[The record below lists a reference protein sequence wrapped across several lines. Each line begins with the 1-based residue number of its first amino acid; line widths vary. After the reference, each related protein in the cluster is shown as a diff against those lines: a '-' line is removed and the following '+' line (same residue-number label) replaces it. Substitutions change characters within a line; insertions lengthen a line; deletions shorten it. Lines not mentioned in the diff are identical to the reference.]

1 MKKYLPI
8 IPALLFLLCHGFA
21 HAQTEIEP
29 NSHAFEP
36 QQTLTASDPQS
47 FLITN
52 TGDEPVWIHP
62 DDILLRG
69 ADAPTMDYSVL
80 SYNIEAD
87 DGNWPGRFAFML
99 EEIREMEVDVMGLQ
113 EVLQTAHLDNQAM
126 QMADSLG
133 FYYYFD
139 SVDGEDQAHRYGN
152 AIVSRYPIEETNF
165 RALEPLD
172 RFRNAIHARIN
183 VNGHIVDKYTTHL
196 HHHPLDHDIRA
207 VQIADLLDFIAET
220 NSGGYIFVTGDF
232 NANPDWDEMQQMYAT
247 LQDVYPLFHE
257 NHLDPEHATLNHR
270 MGHQMRRIDYVFFN
284 KGSMDNM
291 LPLSAEIVMDQEHE
305 DPEMENDH
313 FGVFAEFKLF
323 GDDVDFVLHTFEEV
337 VELAPQES
345 VSVEVSFMPQTTG
358 DKQAILS
365 VQNDHDDRA
374 GLYPAVNKASDKD
387 EGHDAAASISGEGF
401 DATIS
406 DFPWNEDFG
415 DTEEAALPFGW
426 NANVDNWGVQQSA
439 HAGGDAPELVFS
451 GEPAA
456 EGVFYAI
463 SPPMQTTGLDSML
476 VSFRHFAQPVDH
488 PEMYSLRFVTIA
500 DDQEHVV
507 AEWTDAGD
515 IFPGEQDYQIDS
527 GQHGVGADRLY
538 LAWVFDGES
547 EHIDFWA
554 IDNIALHAFPALQAS
569 PAEHDFGMQ
578 QIHKESDS
586 LVITIKNIGGGELSV
601 HPDDMQIEG
610 EGAAQYLLYPVSDAV
625 YLESGDSTMIHVV
638 FAPGQTGTHPAS
650 LTIQGQTVTLTGE
663 CFDPTITELPWEE
676 DFSALVQGGVPKG
689 WDSDTRNWEAFNLS
703 NAGGEPPEM
712 VFWWEPQKT
721 GRFYLT
727 TPEIETH
734 GMDTLVLSFKYR
746 VRNFQDPGQYT
757 LSVISI
763 TDGGEEHV
771 IHEWVDPAFIEPTE
785 LFAVVTGQEHGVG
798 SDSFR
803 LAWVFD
809 GITNNIVSW
818 DFDDIH
824 LSKPGDTPEPSTD
837 SGFLYFGQQPV
848 NTSSEP
854 KNLTI
859 QNRGGGTWTVDMDAL
874 EITGTDAPDF
884 SVVDLEEPI
893 SLGLFESAE
902 IGVVFSPTATG
913 QREAQLMID
922 ELSVDLTGWGAEA
935 ADYFVYSDFTIVE
948 DGMAYTNVGGFREVP
963 GFAAG
968 SIQATDI
975 PGEGEFGGVVLELDY
990 DLQHA
995 EDYTLYYM
1003 WAFPPADLSEF
1014 SHLVVY
1020 LKAETEVTG
1029 ITLRLQDVEGYQG
1042 VDGESF
1048 AYMDADT
1055 EWQRFMVALDDMELA
1070 PWADNHPNMQEVQKI
1085 DIMFE
1090 KDVVQPQAG
1099 KVYVDLVGLMEEPTG
1114 AGYVQEA
1121 YPAFTI
1127 YPNPAS
1133 AKVTVL
1139 TSPGAEIMFY
1149 DINGKMVKR
1158 KNASGDQQLFDIS
1171 GLQPGVYV
1179 VKVKKQQAVK
1189 VQRLLVH

>member
-8 IPALLFLLCHGFA
+8 IPVLLFLLCHGLI
-21 HAQTEIEP
+21 HAQTEIAP
-29 NSHAFEP
+29 PTHAFAP
-36 QQTLTASDPQS
+36 QQTLTESDPQS

-69 ADAPTMDYSVL
+69 ADAQTMDYSVL

-99 EEIREMEVDVMGLQ
+99 EKIREVEVDIMGLQ

-139 SVDGEDQAHRYGN
+139 SVDDEAQVHRYGN

-172 RFRNAIHARIN
+172 RYRNAIHARIN

-232 NANPDWDEMQQMYAT
+232 NANPDWDEMQQMYAP

-284 KGSMDNM
+284 KASMERL
-291 LPLSAEIVMDQEHE
+291 LPMSAEIIMDQEHE

-323 GDDVDFVLHTFEEV
+323 GDDVDFVLHAFEEA
-337 VELAPQES
+337 VELAPQGS

-358 DKQAILS
+358 EKQAILT
-365 VQNDHDDRA
+365 VQHDQYDRA
-374 GLYPAVNKASDKD
+374 GLYPALQKATVKD
-387 EGHDAAASISGEGF
+387 EHNDATAEISGEGF
-401 DATIS
+401 DATVS
-406 DFPWNEDFG
+406 DFPWHEDFS
-415 DTEEAALPFGW
+415 DTEEGSLPFGW
-426 NANVDNWGVQQSA
+426 TANQGNWGVQQSA
-439 HAGGDAPELVFS
+439 HAGGDAPELVFF
-451 GEPAA
+451 GEPSA

-463 SPPMQTTGLDSML
+463 SPPMQTTGLDSMQ
-476 VSFRHFAQPVDH
+476 VSFRHVAQPADH
-488 PEMYSLRFVTIA
+488 QETYSLRFVTIA
-500 DDQEHVV
+500 DDQEYVV

-515 IFPGEQDYQIDS
+515 IVSGDQDFQIDS
-527 GQHGVGADRLY
+527 GLHGVGADRLY

-569 PAEHDFGMQ
+569 PAQHDFGMQ
-578 QIHKESDS
+578 QIHQESDS
-586 LVITIKNIGGGELSV
+586 LMITLKNIGGGELSV
-601 HPDDMQIEG
+601 HPDEMLIEG
-610 EGAAQYLLYPVSDAV
+610 EGAAQYILYPQSDAV
-625 YLESGDSTMIHVV
+625 QLESGDSTMIHVV
-638 FAPGQTGTHPAS
+638 FAPGQTGSHPAS
-650 LTIQGQTVTLTGE
+650 LSIHGQTVALTGQ

-689 WDSDTRNWEAFNLS
+689 WESDTRNWEAFNLS

-734 GMDTLVLSFKYR
+734 GMDKLALSFKYR

-771 IHEWVDPAFIEPTE
+771 IYEWVDPAFIEPTE
-785 LFAVVTGQEHGVG
+785 LFAAVTAQEHGVG

-809 GITNNIVSW
+809 GITNNMVSW

-837 SGFLYFGQQPV
+837 MGSIDFGQQNV
-848 NTSSEP
+848 HTSSEP
-854 KNLTI
+854 KNVTI
-859 QNRGGGTWTVDMDAL
+859 QNRGGGTWIIDMDAL
-874 EITGTDAPDF
+874 EIIGSNAADF
-884 SVVDLEEPI
+884 SVVDLEEPV

-902 IGVVFSPTATG
+902 ISVVFSPTATG
-913 QREAQLMID
+913 QREAQLLID
-922 ELSVDLTGWGAEA
+922 ELTVDLTGWGADA
-935 ADYFVYSDFTIVE
+935 VDYFIYSDFTIVE
-948 DGMAYTNVGGFREVP
+948 NGTAYTNVGGFREVP

-968 SIQATDI
+968 SIQAADLQ
-975 PGEGEFGGVVLELDY
+975 GEGAFGGVVLELDY
-990 DLQHA
+990 DLHGA

-1003 WAFPPADLSEF
+1003 WAFPPADLSDF

-1029 ITLRLQDVEGYQG
+1029 ITLRLQDVQGFQG

-1048 AYMDADT
+1048 AYMYADT
-1055 EWQRFMVALDDMELA
+1055 EWQRFMVALDDMQLA
-1070 PWADNHPNMQEVQKI
+1070 SWADNHPNMQEVQKI

-1099 KVYVDLVGLMEEPTG
+1099 KVYVDLVGLIEEPTD
-1114 AGYVQEA
+1114 AGQIPEA
-1121 YPAFTI
+1121 YPAFSV

-1139 TSPGAEIMFY
+1139 TSPGAEITFY

-1158 KNASGDQQLFDIS
+1158 ENASEDQHLFDIS
-1171 GLQPGVYV
+1171 GLRPGVYV